1 MKHLTPGVQH
11 VVVATDFTEPAN
23 RAFEAAVRAARMY
36 GASLSILHA
45 NEEESFFANHGSR
58 DVSHFLEHI
67 AHKRVELLA
76 DLEARA
82 RAEGIEARAVTR
94 MGSASEAIV
103 AYADEVDAGLIVL
116 GAVGARGVRRLL
128 TGSTAKQ
135 VARRAHRPVLIVP
148 SMAVVPA
155 AAEGGTFARVLYP
168 TDLTQASHDGLRV
181 AAAVIERSHA
191 SLTLLHVLKLPTFI
205 PSLPGEPPIAL
216 PGGTVEGLEAKL
228 RGELN
233 LAAER
238 LPNADVSTL
247 VEVHGDAAEGIA
259 EVAERERIDL
269 IIIPRHSHRT
279 VAGYFFGRT
288 VENLSRIAPCPV
300 LAFSP
305 DES

>member
-1 MKHLTPGVQH
+1 MKHLTPGVKN
-11 VVVATDFTEPAN
+11 VVIATDFTEPAS
-23 RAFEAAVRAARMY
+23 RALEAAIRIARMY
-36 GASLSILHA
+36 GANLSILHA

-67 AHKRVELLA
+67 AQKRIELLT

-82 RAEGIEARAVTR
+82 QAEGIAAQAVTR
-94 MGSASEAIV
+94 IGSASDAIV
-103 AYADEVDAGLIVL
+103 AYADEIDAGLIVI

-135 VARRAHRPVLIVP
+135 VMRRAHRPVLIVP
-148 SMAVVPA
+148 SMAAVRPA
-155 AAEGGTFARVLYP
+155 SEGGTFARVLYP

-181 AAAVIERSHA
+181 AATVIELSGA
-191 SLTLLHVLKLPTFI
+191 SLSLLHVLKLPTFI

-228 RGELN
+228 HGELK
-233 LAAER
+233 LAAEK
-238 LPNADVSTL
+238 LPSADVSTL
-247 VEVHGDAAEGIA
+247 VEIHGDAAEGIA
-259 EVAERERIDL
+259 EIAEREKIDL
-269 IIIPRHSHRT
+269 IVIPRHSHRS

-288 VENLSRIAPCPV
+288 AENLSRIAPCPV

-305 DES
+305 DVT

>member
-1 MKHLTPGVQH
+1 MKHLTPGVRH
-11 VVVATDFTEPAN
+11 VVLATDFTEPAS
-23 RAFEAAVRAARMY
+23 RAFEAAIRAARLY

-45 NEEESFFANHGSR
+45 NEEETFFANHGSR
-58 DVSHFLEHI
+58 DVAHFLEHI
-67 AHKRVELLA
+67 AHKRVELLGT
-76 DLEARA
+76 LELRA
-82 RAEGIEARAVTR
+82 RELGIDAHAVTR
-94 MGSASEAIV
+94 NGSASEAIV
-103 AYADEVDAGLIVL
+103 AYADEVDAGLIVM

-135 VARRAHRPVLIVP
+135 VGRRAHRPVLIVP
-148 SMAVVPA
+148 SLAVVPP
-155 AAEGGTFARVLYP
+155 AEQGGSFSRVLYP
-168 TDLTQASHDGLRV
+168 TDLSQASHDGLRV
-181 AAAVIERSHA
+181 AAGVIERSGA

-233 LAAER
+233 RAAEK
-238 LPNADVSTL
+238 LPDADVSTL

-259 EVAERERIDL
+259 EVAERERVDL
-269 IIIPRHSHRT
+269 IVIPRHSHRS

-288 VENLSRIAPCPV
+288 AENLSRIAPCPV

-305 DES
+305 DEG